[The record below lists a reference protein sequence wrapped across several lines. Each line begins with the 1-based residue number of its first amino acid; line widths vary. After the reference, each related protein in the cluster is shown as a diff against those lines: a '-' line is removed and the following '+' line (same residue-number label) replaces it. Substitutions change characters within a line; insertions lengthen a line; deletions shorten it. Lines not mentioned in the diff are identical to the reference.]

1 MLLNKF
7 RLFEAADLEE
17 LASQSETR
25 ANARICHAAFP
36 HGGATFRC
44 NGIETRT
51 MSLFSVQSDLSLEV
65 HFAPVT
71 HLWLGFQTQGRSR
84 LVFERTEVD
93 IGPECPG
100 YVIPHAV
107 DVRNMHIDGY
117 TGLALQL
124 DPEDLRRTLTS
135 LLERDICCPVR
146 FEQPSVSN
154 QMFGHYIRDTVFRC
168 AHELNL
174 VDPRFHGRLMEE
186 FRSLIL
192 LRLLLYLPHDH
203 SHRLE
208 VSSPHPSRAQLVR
221 AEEFIAEHFS
231 KPVDMVA
238 IAEATGVSVR
248 SIFRYF
254 HQVHGESPRSY
265 LKRIRLERARA
276 MLADAAA
283 SRTVTE
289 VALAC
294 GFNSLGHFARAY
306 MKSFGEFPSD
316 TASRR

>member
-7 RLFEAADLEE
+7 RIFEAGDPQE
-17 LASQSETR
+17 LASQFETR
-25 ANARICHAAFP
+25 ENVIVRHAVFP
-36 HGGATFRC
+36 HAGAAFRC
-44 NGIETRT
+44 NGIETQT
-51 MSLFSVQSDLSLEV
+51 MSLFSVQSDVSLDV
-65 HFAPVT
+65 QFAPVK
-71 HLWLGFQTQGRSR
+71 HFWLGFQTQGRSR

-93 IGPECPG
+93 IGPECAG

-107 DVRNMHIDGY
+107 DARKIHIDGY

-124 DPEDLRRTLTS
+124 DPEDLRQTLSS
-135 LLERDICCPVR
+135 LLERDICCPLR
-146 FEQPSVSN
+146 FEQPSISN
-154 QMFGHYIRDTVFRC
+154 QMFGHYIRDAVFRS

-186 FRSLIL
+186 MRSLML
-192 LRLLLYLPHDH
+192 VRLLLYLPHNH

-208 VSSPHPSRAQLVR
+208 VSSPRPSRAQLVR

-231 KPVDMVA
+231 KPVDLAA
-238 IAEATGVSVR
+238 IAEVTGVSVR

-265 LKRIRLERARA
+265 LKRVRLERARA
-276 MLADAAA
+276 MLADPAA

-289 VALAC
+289 VAFAC